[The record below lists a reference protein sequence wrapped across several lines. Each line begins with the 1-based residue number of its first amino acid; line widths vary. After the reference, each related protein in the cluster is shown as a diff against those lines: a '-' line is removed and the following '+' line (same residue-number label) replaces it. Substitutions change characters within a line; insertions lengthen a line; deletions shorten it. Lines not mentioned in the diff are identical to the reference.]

1 MRPIDADFLIDC
13 IKPLLGTGEVLFDE
27 VMKKFIGILEAT
39 PTIDAVGE
47 WIPCS
52 ERLPSENEEVLVCDK
67 DGTMEVC
74 DLETFGRGVGLK
86 WTDKNGY
93 ECWLDVVAWM
103 PLPKPYGEREGE

>member
-1 MRPIDADFLIDC
+1 MNKETKELIETLAKGLTQEDIIRCEERAEGYIEGLKDGVESSRP
-13 IKPLLGTGEVLFDE
+13 T
-27 VMKKFIGILEAT
+27 
-39 PTIDAVGE
+39 

-52 ERLPSENEEVLVCDK
+52 ERLPSEDEEVLVCDK

-93 ECWLDVVAWM
+93 ECWLDVIAWM
-103 PLPKPYGEREGE
+103 PLPKPYEECKESE

>member
-1 MRPIDADFLIDC
+1 MSRYIDADELKASYIVTSTTTNSLCHLYVSIEDINNAPSID
-13 IKPLLGTGEVLFDE
+13 IPQ
-27 VMKKFIGILEAT
+27 
-39 PTIDAVGE
+39 

-52 ERLPSENEEVLVCDK
+52 ERLPEEDEEVLVCDV

-74 DLETFGRGVGLK
+74 DLEMFGEGRGLK

-93 ECWLDVVAWM
+93 ESWLDVIAWM